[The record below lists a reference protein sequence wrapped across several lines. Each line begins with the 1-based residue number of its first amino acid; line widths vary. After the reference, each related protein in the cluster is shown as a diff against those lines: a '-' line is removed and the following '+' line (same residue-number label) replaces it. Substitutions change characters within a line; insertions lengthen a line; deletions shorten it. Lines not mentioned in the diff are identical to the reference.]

1 VNTHEAKF
9 ILARYRP
16 GTADPLDPEM
26 EEALKVAARDLQ
38 LGKWL
43 EDQIA
48 LHAAARQGF
57 RQLPVPEGL
66 RGRILALA
74 VAKSEPGDEQE
85 DAATGWMAMVDSIL
99 RNWIRLAVAAAVLIL
114 LGLSGMWWPE
124 STEGTQLADFRGR
137 MVRTAL
143 REYVMDIHTTDM
155 EEVRRHLQARNAPAD
170 YRLPSGFESLS
181 VAGGGLLR
189 WRNEPVSMV
198 CFDQGG
204 GELLFLFIIDR
215 ASVRN
220 EPGSHPEFEQVN
232 RLMTAS
238 WSVDD
243 RVYLLAGEVGE
254 STLRG
259 YFWNP

>member
-85 DAATGWMAMVDSIL
+85 GAATGWMAMVDSIL

-143 REYVMDIHTTDM
+143 RAYAMDIHTTDM
-155 EEVRRHLQARNAPAD
+155 EEVRRHLRSGNAPAD
-170 YRLPSGFESLS
+170 YRLPSGLESLS

-198 CFDQGG
+198 CFDRGG

-215 ASVRN
+215 GSVRN
-220 EPGSHPEFEQVN
+220 EPGSHPEFAQVN